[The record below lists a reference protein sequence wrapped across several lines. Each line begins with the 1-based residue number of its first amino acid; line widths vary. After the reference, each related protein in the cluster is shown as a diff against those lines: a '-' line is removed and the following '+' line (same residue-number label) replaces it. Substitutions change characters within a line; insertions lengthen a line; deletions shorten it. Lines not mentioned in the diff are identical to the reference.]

1 MAERMLEYNTGFI
14 DNKAIIGILRRA
26 YNHVDKRLMDHGI
39 RVAYI
44 VSRMLRRMPQV
55 SAAQTRDLCFLA
67 AMHDVGAYKTE
78 EIDRMVRFE
87 TEEIWE
93 HSVYGCL
100 FIKNFTPLFE
110 LAPAIL
116 FHHAPWSELERMED
130 VSRENKHAAQLIHLA
145 DRLDIWLNAE
155 GGSYADFARIVR
167 AERGQRFEPF
177 FVDLLLEQEF
187 APFTAEEVECDPA
200 FQQMQAEISFT
211 GEEIRDYL
219 KMVIYSIDFRSRH
232 TVTHTMTT
240 TSISNELAEYM
251 ELGAQERNNVVCG
264 ALLHD
269 LGKIGIPVEILEFP
283 GKLSPQ
289 AMAVMRTHVDVT
301 EEIFGGDIPS
311 PIREIALRHHE
322 KLDGS
327 GYPRGLRAQQLSLEE
342 RIVALADIVSAL
354 AGTRSYKKAFGKE
367 RICAIITGMRED
379 GLMDPALVGC
389 MLAHYD
395 EIMEKTRVRCQPVL
409 EIYQKLQADY
419 NAIYAQYAPVR
430 V

>member
-1 MAERMLEYNTGFI
+1 
-14 DNKAIIGILRRA
+14 
-26 YNHVDKRLMDHGI
+26 
-39 RVAYI
+39 
-44 VSRMLRRMPQV
+44 
-55 SAAQTRDLCFLA
+55 
-67 AMHDVGAYKTE
+67 
-78 EIDRMVRFE
+78 
-87 TEEIWE
+87 
-93 HSVYGCL
+93 
-100 FIKNFTPLFE
+100 
-110 LAPAIL
+110 
-116 FHHAPWSELERMED
+116 
-130 VSRENKHAAQLIHLA
+130 
-145 DRLDIWLNAE
+145 
-155 GGSYADFARIVR
+155 
-167 AERGQRFEPF
+167 
-177 FVDLLLEQEF
+177 
-187 APFTAEEVECDPA
+187 
-200 FQQMQAEISFT
+200 
-211 GEEIRDYL
+211 
-219 KMVIYSIDFRSRH
+219 
-232 TVTHTMTT
+232 
-240 TSISNELAEYM
+240 M

-430 V
+430 A